1 MICGCCPAMI
11 QLFIP
16 VLLLLFKP
24 IYQRLPQKQ
33 RELIDTGIKKC
44 QQMIRNIWKKFGSPD
59 NKKTEWCASCCQ
71 TCGSCCQTNDNKKT
85 EDCGSCCQTNDNKNT
100 EDCGSCCQTN
110 DNKKTKGCGS
120 CCETK
125 ETNEQKN

>member
-71 TCGSCCQTNDNKKT
+71 TNDNKKT
-85 EDCGSCCQTNDNKNT
+85 EDCGSCCQTNDTVDHVVKQMIIRRLKGV
-100 EDCGSCCQTN
+100 DHAVKQRKQM
-110 DNKKTKGCGS
+110 NKKINCITILALI
-120 CCETK
+120 
-125 ETNEQKN
+125 NE

>member
-71 TCGSCCQTNDNKKT
+71 TNDNKK
-85 EDCGSCCQTNDNKNT
+85 T